1 MSTSADSTPFD
12 PRPLTEPVDRAAAK
26 GFVRQLRA
34 AGSLPGN
41 ITSNTAVLVFASVFA
56 VFFLFILGAILLA
69 TIGVIAS
76 MGAQGILSM
85 LPFIV
90 IALLMGGAIALVIV
104 LYVRAT
110 GSMSVRIY
118 RLDRFARANGMSY
131 LPRMPRPPL
140 PGMIFGI
147 GSSRVSSD
155 IVRGKVPRFVEFAN
169 YSYET
174 GSGKERNTFRWGYVA
189 LKLDTPLPNIVLDA
203 TSNNGLLGTSNLPV
217 SFDKDQ
223 RLHLEGD
230 FDQHFALYCPSGYE
244 RDALYLF
251 TPDIMARF
259 IDNAAALDVE
269 IVDDWLFLY
278 AKRDFSTLDPATWA
292 WLFSLVGALLDKFAQ
307 WSRWRDER
315 LEEAT
320 ATAAAGPAHTAQ
332 PVVAESV
339 EPAASPLPFAPPA
352 GLLTPPPG
360 VAQQGRRLRQK
371 VPWQAFVVIGLV
383 IVVWVLIQTG
393 VLGQLFGQ

>member
-1 MSTSADSTPFD
+1 MSTSAESTPFD
-12 PRPLTEPVDRAAAK
+12 PRPLTEPIDRAAAK

-34 AGSLPGN
+34 EGRIGRSIAANSTV
-41 ITSNTAVLVFASVFA
+41 IVFASVF
-56 VFFLFILGAILLA
+56 VIFLLFMFSAILLA
-69 TIGVIAS
+69 TVGVIAS

-90 IALLMGGAIALVIV
+90 LVLLMLGGVAYFVV
-104 LYVRAT
+104 RVVRAT
-110 GSMSVRIY
+110 GAAADRVY

-131 LPRMPRPPL
+131 LPSMPSPPL
-140 PGMIFGI
+140 PGMIFGV
-147 GSSRVSSD
+147 GKSRVSSD

-169 YSYET
+169 YSYDT
-174 GSGKERNTFRWGYVA
+174 GSGKDRHTFHWGYVA
-189 LKLDTPLPNIVLDA
+189 MKLDTPLPNIVLDS
-203 TSNNGLLGTSNLPV
+203 TSNDDLFGVSNLPV
-217 SFDKDQ
+217 SFDRDQ

-230 FDQHFALYCPSGYE
+230 FDQHFALYCPRGYE

-259 IDNAAALDVE
+259 IDHAAALDVE

-278 AKRDFSTLDPATWA
+278 AKRDFSTLDPATWE
-292 WLFSLVGALLDKFAQ
+292 WLFSVVGALLDKFAQ

-320 ATAAAGPAHTAQ
+320 TTSAAAAPAAAAQ
-332 PVVAESV
+332 P
-339 EPAASPLPFAPPA
+339 PAASAEPQASALPFAAPA
-352 GLLTPPPG
+352 GMLTPPPG
-360 VAQQGRRLRQK
+360 VAQQGRRLQRR
-371 VPWQAFVVIGLV
+371 VPWGAFVVVGLV